1 MATGSAAPG
10 GWASLH
16 GRDEECARLDGLVG
30 DVRRGASRSLVLR
43 GEAGIGKTALLEYLI
58 GVASDVTVLR
68 AVGVESEMELG
79 YASLHQLCRPLL
91 AQRERLERLP
101 PPQRQALEIVFGL
114 SGGPP
119 PDRFLVGLGVLSLL
133 SDAAHERAL
142 LCVVDDAQWLDRAS
156 MLTLP
161 FVARRLLAEPI
172 GIVFAT
178 RESDDELTH
187 LSELELHGLVN
198 GDARALLQSAV
209 RFSLDARVRDRIV
222 VETRGNPLALLE
234 LPRGLTATELAG
246 GFGLPETHVLTG
258 RIEQS
263 FVSRLEALP
272 EEARRLLLVAAAEP
286 VGDPVLLWRA
296 AEQLGI
302 AQGAVDAAEREG
314 LLAVGERVI
323 FRHPLVRSAV
333 YGSAAAAERRSVHLA
348 LAEATDPDADPDRRA
363 WHLAAAAGEPD
374 EKVAAELQHSASRA
388 QARGGLAAAAAFLQR
403 AVALTPDPTR
413 RGERA
418 LAAALASFQAGAI
431 ERALQ
436 LVGTAE
442 AGPLDEFLC
451 AQGDLLRGYA
461 ATVSHDGNDA
471 APLLLRAARRL
482 EPFDLALA
490 RKAYLAAWGAAVVA
504 GHLGGTKPMLEI
516 CRAVRGLPPPP
527 APPHPLDLMLDGLAL
542 LTTDGPAAAAP
553 VLRRAAEGMVHM
565 PVEDVLRWGWLAPG
579 ASIAMW
585 DPDGTR
591 ATAERQLHVI
601 RDAGALA
608 ELPAH
613 LQGLAIDKARTGEFA
628 DAAALVAESD
638 NVATATGSQIPPF
651 AELALR
657 SLQGRET
664 EARALI
670 QTALAQAAA
679 GGQGSAATTAYWA
692 AAVLCNGLARYDEAV
707 SAAREVTVNAVD
719 PWRPMFA
726 LPELVEA
733 AARVG
738 DLELAGDALERLAEM
753 TRPAGTDLACG
764 IEARARAVVSEGPT
778 ADRLYREAIAHLGR
792 TPVRPELARAHL
804 LYGEW
809 LRRDR
814 RLAVAREQLR
824 IAHRMFID
832 IGMEAFAERT
842 RRELLATGA
851 HVQRRIVATR
861 DELTAQERQIALLAR
876 DGMSN
881 VDIGAR
887 LALSQHTVA
896 YHLRKVFSKLGISAR
911 RELAAAL
918 PSSESDLAPAEG

>member
-1 MATGSAAPG
+1 
-10 GWASLH
+10 
-16 GRDEECARLDGLVG
+16 
-30 DVRRGASRSLVLR
+30 LVLR

-58 GVASDVTVLR
+58 GAASDVTVLR
-68 AVGVESEMELG
+68 AAGVESEMELP

-91 AQRERLERLP
+91 AQPERLERLP
-101 PPQRQALEIVFGL
+101 PPQRRALEIVFGL
-114 SGGPP
+114 SRGPP

-133 SDAAHERAL
+133 SEAAHERAL
-142 LCVVDDAQWLDRAS
+142 LCIVDDAQWLDRAS
-156 MLTLP
+156 VLTLP

-178 RESDDELTH
+178 RESHDELTH

-209 RFSLDARVRDRIV
+209 QFSLDGRVRDRIV
-222 VETRGNPLALLE
+222 LETRGNPLALLE
-234 LPRGLTATELAG
+234 LPRGLSATELAG

-272 EEARRLLLVAAAEP
+272 EDARRLLLVAASEP

-296 AEQLGI
+296 ADQLGI
-302 AQGAVDAAEREG
+302 DQGAVDHAERAG
-314 LLAVGERVI
+314 LFAVGERVI

-333 YGSAAAAERRSVHLA
+333 YGSAAIEDRRAVHVA
-348 LAEATDPDADPDRRA
+348 LAEATDRTADPDRRV

-431 ERALQ
+431 DTALQ
-436 LVGTAE
+436 LVRTAE
-442 AGPLDEFLC
+442 AGPLDESLR
-451 AQGDLLRGYA
+451 AQADLLRGYA
-461 ATVSHDGNDA
+461 ATVSHDRNDA

-490 RKAYLAAWGAAVVA
+490 RKAYLAAWGAAIVA
-504 GHLGGTKPMLEI
+504 GHLGGAQPILEI

-527 APPHPLDLMLDGLAL
+527 APPHPLDLLLDGLAL

-553 VLRRAAEGMVHM
+553 VLRCAAAGVVDM

-585 DPDGTR
+585 DPDATR
-591 ATAERQLHVI
+591 ATAERQLRVI

-628 DAAALVAESD
+628 DAAALIAESD
-638 NVATATGSQIPPF
+638 TVATATGSRIPPF

-657 SLQGRET
+657 SLQGKET
-664 EARALI
+664 EALALI
-670 QTALAQAAA
+670 ETTLSRAVAA
-679 GGQGSAATTAYWA
+679 GQGSAATTAHWA
-692 AAVLCNGLARYDEAV
+692 TAVLCNGLARYDEAAT
-707 SAAREVTVNAVD
+707 AAREVTERAID

-738 DLELAGDALERLAEM
+738 DLGLAGEALERLAEM
-753 TRPAGTDLACG
+753 TRPAGTDLALG
-764 IEARARAVVSEGPT
+764 IEARSRALLSEGPT
-778 ADRLYREAIAHLGR
+778 ADKLYREGIHHLGR
-792 TPVRPELARAHL
+792 TVVRPELARAHL

-809 LRRDR
+809 LRRGHR
-814 RLAVAREQLR
+814 IAGAREQLR
-824 IAHRMFID
+824 TAHRMFID

-851 HVQRRIVATR
+851 HVQRRVLETR
-861 DELTAQERQIALLAR
+861 DALTAQERQVALLAG

-881 VDIGAR
+881 IDIGAR

-896 YHLRKVFSKLGISAR
+896 YHLRKVFSKLGISSR
-911 RELAAAL
+911 RELAGAL
-918 PSSESDLAPAEG
+918 PRSESDLAPAEE